1 MRDCM
6 YLFITRVWAAVIHAK
21 FDDQRQYNVC
31 DHGTY
36 PITANQINTV

>member
-1 MRDCM
+1 M
-6 YLFITRVWAAVIHAK
+6 IHAK

-36 PITANQINTV
+36 PITANQVDMV